1 MPIWRRNLS
10 ASSNHVKV
18 NSMQRLSFAAA
29 AVIGLIAAV
38 SPAFAEGGKMPRIIS
53 LTGHGEVRSV
63 PDLAYVT
70 SGVVTQ
76 GTTAAEALAANTK
89 AMTDLFA
96 ALKDFGIEDKDVQTS
111 NFSVQPRYD
120 YQNGQAPKLV
130 GYDVSNNVTVTLR
143 KIEGLGPLLDK
154 LVQNGSNQ
162 ISGISFDVAKPQDAM
177 DEARKLAT
185 ADATRKAKVFAQAM
199 GIQLGNVMQV
209 SEGASAQP
217 PIPMMRGKAM
227 MADAAAPVPV
237 AAGEQT
243 IAVDVSI
250 IWEIKQP

>member
-1 MPIWRRNLS
+1 
-10 ASSNHVKV
+10 
-18 NSMQRLSFAAA
+18 MQRLSFAAA
-29 AVIGLIAAV
+29 AVIGLLAAI

-53 LTGHGEVRSV
+53 LSGHGEVRAT

-76 GTTAAEALAANTK
+76 GATAAEALAANSK

-96 ALKDFGIEDKDVQTS
+96 ALKESGIEDRDVQTS

-120 YQNGQAPKLV
+120 FSNNQAPKMV

-143 KIEGLGPLLDK
+143 KVDTLGTLLDRM
-154 LVQNGSNQ
+154 VQSGSNQ
-162 ISGISFDVAKPQDAM
+162 ISGISFDVSKPDDAM

-185 ADATRKAKVFAQAM
+185 EDATRKAKVYAKAM
-199 GIQLGNVMQV
+199 GIELGNVMQV
-209 SEGASAQP
+209 SEGSAAQP
-217 PIPMMRGKAM
+217 PMPMVRSTM
-227 MADAAAPVPV
+227 MKADAAPPVPM

-243 IAVDVSI
+243 LAVDVNV
-250 IWEIKQP
+250 IWEIK

>member
-1 MPIWRRNLS
+1 
-10 ASSNHVKV
+10 
-18 NSMQRLSFAAA
+18 MQRLSFAAA
-29 AVIGLIAAV
+29 AVIGLLAAI

-53 LTGHGEVRSV
+53 LSGHGEVRAT

-76 GTTAAEALAANTK
+76 GATAAEALAANSK

-96 ALKDFGIEDKDVQTS
+96 ALKESGIEDRDVQTS

-120 YQNGQAPKLV
+120 FSNNQAPKMV

-143 KIEGLGPLLDK
+143 KVDTLGALLDRM
-154 LVQNGSNQ
+154 VQSGSNQ
-162 ISGISFDVAKPQDAM
+162 ISGISFDVSKPDDAM

-185 ADATRKAKVFAQAM
+185 EDATRKAKVYAKAM
-199 GIQLGNVMQV
+199 GIELGNVMQV
-209 SEGASAQP
+209 SEGSAAQP
-217 PIPMMRGKAM
+217 PMPMVRSTM
-227 MADAAAPVPV
+227 MKADAAPPVPM

-243 IAVDVSI
+243 LAVDVNV

>member
-1 MPIWRRNLS
+1 
-10 ASSNHVKV
+10 
-18 NSMQRLSFAAA
+18 MQRLSFAAA
-29 AVIGLIAAV
+29 AVIGLLAAI

-53 LTGHGEVRSV
+53 LSGHGEVRAT
-63 PDLAYVT
+63 PDIAYVT

-76 GTTAAEALAANTK
+76 GATAADALAANTK

-96 ALKDFGIEDKDVQTS
+96 ALKDSGIEDRDVQTS

-120 YQNGQAPKLV
+120 FSNNQAPKMV

-143 KIEGLGPLLDK
+143 KVDTLGALLDRM
-154 LVQNGSNQ
+154 VQSGSNQ
-162 ISGISFDVAKPQDAM
+162 ISGISFDVSKPDDAM

-185 ADATRKAKVFAQAM
+185 EDATRKAKVYAKAM
-199 GIQLGNVMQV
+199 GIELGNVMQV
-209 SEGASAQP
+209 SEGSAAQP
-217 PIPMMRGKAM
+217 PMPMVRSTM
-227 MADAAAPVPV
+227 MKADAAPPVPM

-243 IAVDVSI
+243 LAVDVNV

>member
-1 MPIWRRNLS
+1 
-10 ASSNHVKV
+10 
-18 NSMQRLSFAAA
+18 MQRLSFAAA
-29 AVIGLIAAV
+29 AVIGLLAAI

-53 LTGHGEVRSV
+53 LSGHGEVRAT

-76 GTTAAEALAANTK
+76 GATAAEALAANTK

-96 ALKDFGIEDKDVQTS
+96 ALKESGIEDRDVQTT

-120 YQNGQAPKLV
+120 FSNNQAPKMV

-143 KIEGLGPLLDK
+143 KVDTLGTLLDRM
-154 LVQNGSNQ
+154 VQSGSNQ
-162 ISGISFDVAKPQDAM
+162 ISGISFDVSKPEDAM

-185 ADATRKAKVFAQAM
+185 EDATRKAKVYAKAM
-199 GIQLGNVMQV
+199 GIELGNVMQV
-209 SEGASAQP
+209 SEGSAAQP
-217 PIPMMRGKAM
+217 PMPMVRSTM
-227 MADAAAPVPV
+227 MKADAAPPVPM

-243 IAVDVSI
+243 LAVDVNV
-250 IWEIKQP
+250 IWEIK

>member
-1 MPIWRRNLS
+1 
-10 ASSNHVKV
+10 
-18 NSMQRLSFAAA
+18 MQRLSFAAA
-29 AVIGLIAAV
+29 AVIGLLAAI

-53 LTGHGEVRSV
+53 LSGHGEVRAT

-76 GTTAAEALAANTK
+76 GATAADALAANSK

-96 ALKDFGIEDKDVQTS
+96 ALKESGIEDRDVQTS

-120 YQNGQAPKLV
+120 FSNNQAPKMV

-143 KIEGLGPLLDK
+143 KVDTLGTLLDRM
-154 LVQNGSNQ
+154 VQSGSNQ
-162 ISGISFDVAKPQDAM
+162 ISGISFDVSKPEDAM

-185 ADATRKAKVFAQAM
+185 EDATRKAKVYAKAM
-199 GIQLGNVMQV
+199 GIELGNVMQV
-209 SEGASAQP
+209 SEGSAAQP
-217 PIPMMRGKAM
+217 PMPMVRSTM
-227 MADAAAPVPV
+227 MKADAAPPVPM

-243 IAVDVSI
+243 LAVDVNV
-250 IWEIKQP
+250 IWEIK

>member
-1 MPIWRRNLS
+1 
-10 ASSNHVKV
+10 
-18 NSMQRLSFAAA
+18 MQRLSFAAA
-29 AVIGLIAAV
+29 AAVIGLLAAI

-53 LTGHGEVRSV
+53 LSGHGEVRAT
-63 PDLAYVT
+63 PDIAYVT

-76 GTTAAEALAANTK
+76 GATAAEALAANTK

-96 ALKDFGIEDKDVQTS
+96 ALKDSGIEDRDVQTS

-120 YQNGQAPKLV
+120 FSNNQAPKMV

-143 KIEGLGPLLDK
+143 KVDTLGALLDRM
-154 LVQNGSNQ
+154 VQSGSNQ
-162 ISGISFDVAKPQDAM
+162 ISGISFDVSKPDDAM

-185 ADATRKAKVFAQAM
+185 EDATRKAKVYAKAM
-199 GIQLGNVMQV
+199 GIELGNVMQV
-209 SEGASAQP
+209 SEGSAAQP
-217 PIPMMRGKAM
+217 PMPMVRSTM
-227 MADAAAPVPV
+227 MKADAAPPVPM

-243 IAVDVSI
+243 LAVDVNV

>member
-1 MPIWRRNLS
+1 
-10 ASSNHVKV
+10 
-18 NSMQRLSFAAA
+18 MQRLSFAAA
-29 AVIGLIAAV
+29 AVIGLLAAI

-53 LTGHGEVRSV
+53 LSGHGEVRAT

-76 GTTAAEALAANTK
+76 GATAAEALAANSK

-96 ALKDFGIEDKDVQTS
+96 ALKESGIEDREVQTS

-120 YQNGQAPKLV
+120 FSNNQAPKMV

-143 KIEGLGPLLDK
+143 KVDTLGTLLDRM
-154 LVQNGSNQ
+154 VQSGSNQ
-162 ISGISFDVAKPQDAM
+162 ISGISFDVSKPEDAM

-185 ADATRKAKVFAQAM
+185 EDATRKAKVYAKAM
-199 GIQLGNVMQV
+199 GIELGNVMQV
-209 SEGASAQP
+209 SEGSAAQP
-217 PIPMMRGKAM
+217 PMPMVRSTM
-227 MADAAAPVPV
+227 MKADAAPPVPM

-243 IAVDVSI
+243 LAVDVNV
-250 IWEIKQP
+250 IWEIK

>member
-1 MPIWRRNLS
+1 MPNWRRNLCP
-10 ASSNHVKV
+10 SSDTPKE

-29 AVIGLIAAV
+29 AVIGLLAAI

-53 LTGHGEVRSV
+53 LSGHGEVRAT
-63 PDLAYVT
+63 PDIAYVT

-76 GTTAAEALAANTK
+76 GATAAEALAANTK

-96 ALKDFGIEDKDVQTS
+96 ALKDSGIEDRDVQTS

-120 YQNGQAPKLV
+120 FSNNQAPKMV

-143 KIEGLGPLLDK
+143 KVDTLGTLLDRM
-154 LVQNGSNQ
+154 VQSGSNQ
-162 ISGISFDVAKPQDAM
+162 ISGISFDVSKPEDAM

-185 ADATRKAKVFAQAM
+185 EDATRKAKVYAKAM
-199 GIQLGNVMQV
+199 GIELGNVMQV
-209 SEGASAQP
+209 SEGSAAQP
-217 PIPMMRGKAM
+217 PMPMVRSTM
-227 MADAAAPVPV
+227 MKADAAPPVPM

-243 IAVDVSI
+243 LAVDVNV
-250 IWEIKQP
+250 IWEIK

>member
-1 MPIWRRNLS
+1 
-10 ASSNHVKV
+10 
-18 NSMQRLSFAAA
+18 MQRLSFAAA
-29 AVIGLIAAV
+29 AVIGLLAAI

-53 LTGHGEVRSV
+53 LSGHGEVRAT

-76 GTTAAEALAANTK
+76 GATAAEALAANTK

-96 ALKDFGIEDKDVQTS
+96 ALKESGIEDRDVQTS

-120 YQNGQAPKLV
+120 FSNNQAPKMV

-143 KIEGLGPLLDK
+143 KVDTLGTLLDRM
-154 LVQNGSNQ
+154 VQSGSNQ
-162 ISGISFDVAKPQDAM
+162 ISGISFDVSKPEDAM

-185 ADATRKAKVFAQAM
+185 EDATRKAKVYAKAM
-199 GIQLGNVMQV
+199 GIELGNVMQV
-209 SEGASAQP
+209 SEGSAAQP
-217 PIPMMRGKAM
+217 PMPMVRSTM
-227 MADAAAPVPV
+227 MKADAAPPVPM

-243 IAVDVSI
+243 LAVDVNV
-250 IWEIKQP
+250 IWEIK